1 MKLLEFLEKHGD
13 ILFRGY
19 WCGGAADS
27 PKKRKGRSDPKP
39 LDYTLKNFPWLL
51 GALHPHI
58 VLVDYDTKE
67 AFDCRVQIAQ
77 ALEQHCIAVRSSR
90 GGHMYFYDT
99 AHMVRTANAHNRTL
113 LSFYP
118 VDYKMGYKVT
128 KSTGEVKQA
137 DGYACLSK
145 EDKSLRELVYCSIR
159 EDGALDEIPFYD
171 LRVKA
176 GEKYDFLGMK
186 EGDGRNELLHSYM
199 IAVKASGF
207 TYGQYLEGMGIVNAH
222 IMKDPIPADE
232 FETVTRKDEWDSIEY
247 GDSGKSSHSD
257 LAKEIIGRFNL
268 ITVNGD
274 FYNYENGVYKPFPN
288 GKITHYLTE
297 HYPKLN
303 ANFEREVIRHISG
316 LTYTEPPKDD
326 GTVNVKNGVLS
337 FSPDGTVVLLPHTME
352 HISFKQFNA
361 TYNPK
366 AQSKL
371 LDDTLLLWFNG
382 SSKQIELFNQLLGYL
397 LMNHVNYQKV
407 FFFMGAPSTG
417 KTTLLKLI
425 ICFCGNENVSA
436 IQLEDM
442 GKPFGLASIVNK
454 IANVFSDIRKTRVLA
469 SETFKMLADG
479 SPLQIN
485 RKFRQEFTYCYTGKL
500 LFGMNSYPDFSKDF
514 DGIER
519 RVVIFEFKHVF
530 RKGDPQFNPAILES
544 LTSDECMSA
553 LLNRAIS
560 GYKSLTDNKGFI
572 ETKESRAALEDFVSD
587 NDSVVKWLRECG
599 IDEDY
604 LLREPIKMGSKGL
617 YREYQEFCLGA
628 GEEAKAQKDFSRTI
642 CNKYGFRTRT
652 KRINGERPQ
661 VFVKK

>member
-1 MKLLEFLEKHGD
+1 MKPMYIKFNGKHPEAEKDKRHYSDNPRKNWNSYGASYSPVFFKLDIDDFKKSGEIEEPIHGK
-13 ILFRGY
+13 
-19 WCGGAADS
+19 
-27 PKKRKGRSDPKP
+27 PRSDALVAILDFLKIRYNGIKTEHGKQLFFRVPDWMEQRNKINWYCPLGVKCEWKFPSRDDHIPLKINGVEREFFKGSITNEDVDELPPFLYPLQGYKNKP
-39 LDYTLKNFPWLL
+39 FMLDFPEGGRTQKLGAYIFYLVKKGYTSDQAFQIVRLMNSYIFENPIPEKTLEAEILNESTLKKLQ
-51 GALHPHI
+51 
-58 VLVDYDTKE
+58 DQEKE
-67 AFDCRVQIAQ
+67 
-77 ALEQHCIAVRSSR
+77 
-90 GGHMYFYDT
+90 
-99 AHMVRTANAHNRTL
+99 
-113 LSFYP
+113 
-118 VDYKMGYKVT
+118 K
-128 KSTGEVKQA
+128 A
-137 DGYACLSK
+137 DKNL
-145 EDKSLRELVYCSIR
+145 
-159 EDGALDEIPFYD
+159 
-171 LRVKA
+171 
-176 GEKYDFLGMK
+176 
-186 EGDGRNELLHSYM
+186 
-199 IAVKASGF
+199 
-207 TYGQYLEGMGIVNAH
+207 
-222 IMKDPIPADE
+222 
-232 FETVTRKDEWDSIEY
+232 
-247 GDSGKSSHSD
+247 SHSD
-257 LAKEIIGRFNL
+257 LAKEIIACFNL

-407 FFFMGAPSTG
+407 FFFVGAPSTG

-454 IANVFSDIRKTRVLA
+454 IANVFSDIRKTKVLA

-485 RKFRQEFTYCYTGKL
+485 RKFKGELTYCFTGKL

-519 RVVIFEFKHVF
+519 RVVIFEFKHIF
-530 RKGDPQFNPAILES
+530 KKGDPQFNPVILES

-560 GYKSLTDNKGFI
+560 GCKSLIDNKGFI
-572 ETKESRAALEDFVSD
+572 TTKESEQALADFVSD
-587 NDSVVKWLRECG
+587 NDSVVKWLHEAD

-604 LLREPIKMGSKGL
+604 LLREPIRMDYKGL
-617 YREYQEFCLGA
+617 YPEYQAFCINA

-642 CNKYGFRTRT
+642 CNMYDFKTRT
-652 KRINGERPQ
+652 KRINGQRPQ
-661 VFVKK
+661 IFERK

>member
-1 MKLLEFLEKHGD
+1 MKPMYIKFNGKHPEAEKDKRHYSDNPRKNWNSYGASYSPVFFKLDIDDFKKSGEIEEPIHGK
-13 ILFRGY
+13 
-19 WCGGAADS
+19 
-27 PKKRKGRSDPKP
+27 PRSDALVAILDFLKIRYNGIKTEHGKQLFFRVPDWMEQRNKINWYCPLGVKCEWKFPSRDDHIPLKINGVEREFFKGSITNEDVDELPPFLYPLQGYKNKP
-39 LDYTLKNFPWLL
+39 FMLDFPEGGRTQKLGAYIFYLVKKGYTSDQAFQILRLMNSYIFENPIPEKTLEAEILNESTLKKLQ
-51 GALHPHI
+51 
-58 VLVDYDTKE
+58 DQEKE
-67 AFDCRVQIAQ
+67 
-77 ALEQHCIAVRSSR
+77 
-90 GGHMYFYDT
+90 
-99 AHMVRTANAHNRTL
+99 
-113 LSFYP
+113 
-118 VDYKMGYKVT
+118 K
-128 KSTGEVKQA
+128 A
-137 DGYACLSK
+137 DKNL
-145 EDKSLRELVYCSIR
+145 
-159 EDGALDEIPFYD
+159 
-171 LRVKA
+171 
-176 GEKYDFLGMK
+176 
-186 EGDGRNELLHSYM
+186 
-199 IAVKASGF
+199 
-207 TYGQYLEGMGIVNAH
+207 
-222 IMKDPIPADE
+222 
-232 FETVTRKDEWDSIEY
+232 
-247 GDSGKSSHSD
+247 SHSD
-257 LAKEIIGRFNL
+257 LAKEIIACFNL

-407 FFFMGAPSTG
+407 FFFVGAPSTG

-454 IANVFSDIRKTRVLA
+454 IANVFSDIRKTKVLA

-485 RKFRQEFTYCYTGKL
+485 RKFKGELTYCFTGKL

-519 RVVIFEFKHVF
+519 RVVIFEFKHIF
-530 RKGDPQFNPAILES
+530 KKGDPQFNPVILES

-560 GYKSLTDNKGFI
+560 GYKSLIDNKGFI
-572 ETKESRAALEDFVSD
+572 TTKESEQALADFVSD
-587 NDSVVKWLRECG
+587 NDSVVKWLHEAD

-604 LLREPIKMGSKGL
+604 LLREPIRMDYKGL
-617 YREYQEFCLGA
+617 YPEYQAFCINA

-642 CNKYGFRTRT
+642 CNMYDFKTRT
-652 KRINGERPQ
+652 KRINGQRPQ
-661 VFVKK
+661 IFERK

>member
-1 MKLLEFLEKHGD
+1 MKQKKMKPMYIKFNGKHPEAEKDKRHYSDNPRKNWNSYGASYSPVFFKLDIDDFKKSGEIEEPIHGK
-13 ILFRGY
+13 
-19 WCGGAADS
+19 
-27 PKKRKGRSDPKP
+27 PRSDALVAILDFLKIRYNGIKTEHGKQLFFRVPDWMEQRNKINWYCPLGVKCEWKFPSRDDHIPLKINGVEREFFKGSITNEDVDELPPFLYPLQGYKNKP
-39 LDYTLKNFPWLL
+39 FMLDFPEGGRTQKLGAYIFYLVKKGYTSDQAFQIVRLMNSYIFENPIPEKTLEAEILNESTLKKLQ
-51 GALHPHI
+51 
-58 VLVDYDTKE
+58 DQEKE
-67 AFDCRVQIAQ
+67 
-77 ALEQHCIAVRSSR
+77 
-90 GGHMYFYDT
+90 
-99 AHMVRTANAHNRTL
+99 
-113 LSFYP
+113 
-118 VDYKMGYKVT
+118 K
-128 KSTGEVKQA
+128 A
-137 DGYACLSK
+137 DKNL
-145 EDKSLRELVYCSIR
+145 
-159 EDGALDEIPFYD
+159 
-171 LRVKA
+171 
-176 GEKYDFLGMK
+176 
-186 EGDGRNELLHSYM
+186 
-199 IAVKASGF
+199 
-207 TYGQYLEGMGIVNAH
+207 
-222 IMKDPIPADE
+222 
-232 FETVTRKDEWDSIEY
+232 
-247 GDSGKSSHSD
+247 SHSD
-257 LAKEIIGRFNL
+257 LAKEIIACFNL

-407 FFFMGAPSTG
+407 FFFVGAPSTG

-454 IANVFSDIRKTRVLA
+454 IANVFSDIRKTKVLA

-485 RKFRQEFTYCYTGKL
+485 RKFKGELTYCFTGKL

-519 RVVIFEFKHVF
+519 RVVIFEFKHIF
-530 RKGDPQFNPAILES
+530 KKGDPQFNPVILES

-560 GYKSLTDNKGFI
+560 GYKSLIDNKGFI
-572 ETKESRAALEDFVSD
+572 TTKESEQALADFVSD
-587 NDSVVKWLRECG
+587 NDSVVKWLHEAD

-604 LLREPIKMGSKGL
+604 LLCEPIRMDYKGL
-617 YREYQEFCLGA
+617 YPEYQAFCINA

-642 CNKYGFRTRT
+642 CNMYDFKTRT
-652 KRINGERPQ
+652 KRINGQRPQ
-661 VFVKK
+661 IFERK

>member
-1 MKLLEFLEKHGD
+1 MKPMYIKFNGKHPEAEKDKRHYSDNPRKNWNSYGASYSPVFFKLDIDDFKKSGEIEEPIHGK
-13 ILFRGY
+13 
-19 WCGGAADS
+19 
-27 PKKRKGRSDPKP
+27 PRSDALVAILDFLKIRYNGIKTEHGKQLFFRVPDWMEQRNKINWYCPLGVKCEWKFPSRDDHIPLKINGVEREFFKGSITNEDVDELPPFLYPLQGYKNKP
-39 LDYTLKNFPWLL
+39 FMLDFPEGGRTQKLGAYIFYLVKKGYTSDQAFQIVRLMNSYIFENPIPEKTLEAEILNESTLKKLQ
-51 GALHPHI
+51 
-58 VLVDYDTKE
+58 DQEKE
-67 AFDCRVQIAQ
+67 
-77 ALEQHCIAVRSSR
+77 
-90 GGHMYFYDT
+90 
-99 AHMVRTANAHNRTL
+99 
-113 LSFYP
+113 
-118 VDYKMGYKVT
+118 K
-128 KSTGEVKQA
+128 A
-137 DGYACLSK
+137 DKNL
-145 EDKSLRELVYCSIR
+145 
-159 EDGALDEIPFYD
+159 
-171 LRVKA
+171 
-176 GEKYDFLGMK
+176 
-186 EGDGRNELLHSYM
+186 
-199 IAVKASGF
+199 
-207 TYGQYLEGMGIVNAH
+207 
-222 IMKDPIPADE
+222 
-232 FETVTRKDEWDSIEY
+232 
-247 GDSGKSSHSD
+247 SHSD
-257 LAKEIIGRFNL
+257 LAKEIIACFNL

-288 GKITHYLTE
+288 GKITHYLTK

-407 FFFMGAPSTG
+407 FFFVGAPSTG

-454 IANVFSDIRKTRVLA
+454 IANVFSDIRKTKVLA

-485 RKFRQEFTYCYTGKL
+485 RKFKGELTYCFTGKL

-519 RVVIFEFKHVF
+519 RVVIFEFKHIF
-530 RKGDPQFNPAILES
+530 KKGDPQFNPVILES

-560 GYKSLTDNKGFI
+560 GYKSLIDNKGFI
-572 ETKESRAALEDFVSD
+572 TTKESEQALADFVSD
-587 NDSVVKWLRECG
+587 NDSVVKWLHEAD

-604 LLREPIKMGSKGL
+604 LLREPIRMDYKGL
-617 YREYQEFCLGA
+617 YPEYQAFCINA

-642 CNKYGFRTRT
+642 CNMYDFKTRT
-652 KRINGERPQ
+652 KRINGQRPQ
-661 VFVKK
+661 IFERK

>member
-1 MKLLEFLEKHGD
+1 MKPMYIKFNGKHPEAEKDKRHYSDNPRKNWNSYGASYSPVFFKLDIDDFKKSGEIEEPIHGK
-13 ILFRGY
+13 
-19 WCGGAADS
+19 
-27 PKKRKGRSDPKP
+27 PRSDALVAILDFLKIRYNGIKTEHGKQLFFRVPDWMEQRNKINWYCPLGVKCEWKFPSRDDHIPLKINGVEREFFKGSITNEDVDELPPFLYPLQGYKNKP
-39 LDYTLKNFPWLL
+39 FMLDFPEGGRTQKLGAYIFYLVKKGYTSDQAFQIVRLMNSYIFENPIPEKTLEAEILNESTLKKLQ
-51 GALHPHI
+51 
-58 VLVDYDTKE
+58 DQEKE
-67 AFDCRVQIAQ
+67 
-77 ALEQHCIAVRSSR
+77 
-90 GGHMYFYDT
+90 
-99 AHMVRTANAHNRTL
+99 
-113 LSFYP
+113 
-118 VDYKMGYKVT
+118 K
-128 KSTGEVKQA
+128 A
-137 DGYACLSK
+137 DKNL
-145 EDKSLRELVYCSIR
+145 
-159 EDGALDEIPFYD
+159 
-171 LRVKA
+171 
-176 GEKYDFLGMK
+176 
-186 EGDGRNELLHSYM
+186 
-199 IAVKASGF
+199 
-207 TYGQYLEGMGIVNAH
+207 
-222 IMKDPIPADE
+222 
-232 FETVTRKDEWDSIEY
+232 
-247 GDSGKSSHSD
+247 SHSD
-257 LAKEIIGRFNL
+257 LAKEIIACFNL

-407 FFFMGAPSTG
+407 FFFVGAPSTG

-454 IANVFSDIRKTRVLA
+454 IANVFSDIRKTKVLA

-485 RKFRQEFTYCYTGKL
+485 RKFKGELTYCFTGKL

-519 RVVIFEFKHVF
+519 RVVIFEFKHIF
-530 RKGDPQFNPAILES
+530 KKGDPQFNPVILES

-560 GYKSLTDNKGFI
+560 GYKSLIDNKGFI
-572 ETKESRAALEDFVSD
+572 TTKESEQALADFVSD
-587 NDSVVKWLRECG
+587 NDSVVKWLHEAD

-604 LLREPIKMGSKGL
+604 LLREPIRMDYKGL
-617 YREYQEFCLGA
+617 YPEYQAFCINA

-642 CNKYGFRTRT
+642 CNMYDFKTRT
-652 KRINGERPQ
+652 KRINGQRPQ
-661 VFVKK
+661 IFERK

>member
-1 MKLLEFLEKHGD
+1 MKPMYIKFNGKHPEAEKDKRHYSDNPRKNWNSYGASYSPVFFKLDIDDFKKSGEIEEPIHGK
-13 ILFRGY
+13 
-19 WCGGAADS
+19 
-27 PKKRKGRSDPKP
+27 PRSDALVAILDFLKIRYNGIKTEHGKQLFFRVPDWMEQRNKINWYCPLGVKCEWKFPSRDDHIPLKINGVEREFFKGSITNEDVDELPPFLYPLQGYKNKP
-39 LDYTLKNFPWLL
+39 FMLDFPEGGRTQKLGAYIFYLVKKGYTADQAFQIVRLMNSYIFENPIPEKTLEAEILNESTLKKLQ
-51 GALHPHI
+51 
-58 VLVDYDTKE
+58 DQEKE
-67 AFDCRVQIAQ
+67 
-77 ALEQHCIAVRSSR
+77 
-90 GGHMYFYDT
+90 
-99 AHMVRTANAHNRTL
+99 
-113 LSFYP
+113 
-118 VDYKMGYKVT
+118 K
-128 KSTGEVKQA
+128 A
-137 DGYACLSK
+137 DKNL
-145 EDKSLRELVYCSIR
+145 
-159 EDGALDEIPFYD
+159 
-171 LRVKA
+171 
-176 GEKYDFLGMK
+176 
-186 EGDGRNELLHSYM
+186 
-199 IAVKASGF
+199 
-207 TYGQYLEGMGIVNAH
+207 
-222 IMKDPIPADE
+222 
-232 FETVTRKDEWDSIEY
+232 
-247 GDSGKSSHSD
+247 SHSD
-257 LAKEIIGRFNL
+257 LAKEIISYFNL

-274 FYNYENGVYKPFPN
+274 FYSYENGVYKPFPN

-303 ANFEREVIRHISG
+303 ANFEREIIRHISG

-407 FFFMGAPSTG
+407 FFFVGAPSTG

-454 IANVFSDIRKTRVLA
+454 IANVFSDIRKTKVLA

-485 RKFRQEFTYCYTGKL
+485 RKFKGELTYCFTGKL

-519 RVVIFEFKHVF
+519 RVVIFEFKHIF
-530 RKGDPQFNPAILES
+530 KKGDPQFNPVILES

-560 GYKSLTDNKGFI
+560 GYKSLIDNKGFI
-572 ETKESRAALEDFVSD
+572 TTKESEQALADFVSD
-587 NDSVVKWLRECG
+587 NDSVVKWLHEAD

-604 LLREPIKMGSKGL
+604 LLREPIRMDYKGL
-617 YREYQEFCLGA
+617 YPEYQAFCINA

-642 CNKYGFRTRT
+642 CNMYDFKTRT
-652 KRINGERPQ
+652 KRINGQRPQ
-661 VFVKK
+661 IFERK

>member
-1 MKLLEFLEKHGD
+1 MKQKKMKPMYIKFNGKHPEAEKDKRHYSDNPRKNWNSYGASYSPVFFKLDIDDFKKSGEIEEPIHGK
-13 ILFRGY
+13 
-19 WCGGAADS
+19 
-27 PKKRKGRSDPKP
+27 PRSDALVAILDFLKIRYNGIKTEHGKQLFFRVPDWMEQRNKINWYCPLGVKCEWKFPSRDDHIPLKINGVEREFFKGSITNEDVDELPPFLYPLQGYKNKP
-39 LDYTLKNFPWLL
+39 FMLDFPEGGRTQKLGAYIFYLVKKGYTSDQAFQIVRLMNSYIFENPIPEKTLEAEILNESTLKKLQ
-51 GALHPHI
+51 
-58 VLVDYDTKE
+58 DQEKE
-67 AFDCRVQIAQ
+67 
-77 ALEQHCIAVRSSR
+77 
-90 GGHMYFYDT
+90 
-99 AHMVRTANAHNRTL
+99 
-113 LSFYP
+113 
-118 VDYKMGYKVT
+118 K
-128 KSTGEVKQA
+128 A
-137 DGYACLSK
+137 DKNL
-145 EDKSLRELVYCSIR
+145 
-159 EDGALDEIPFYD
+159 
-171 LRVKA
+171 
-176 GEKYDFLGMK
+176 
-186 EGDGRNELLHSYM
+186 
-199 IAVKASGF
+199 
-207 TYGQYLEGMGIVNAH
+207 
-222 IMKDPIPADE
+222 
-232 FETVTRKDEWDSIEY
+232 
-247 GDSGKSSHSD
+247 SHSD
-257 LAKEIIGRFNL
+257 LAKEIIACFNL

-407 FFFMGAPSTG
+407 FFFVGAPSTG

-454 IANVFSDIRKTRVLA
+454 IANVFSDIRKTKVLA

-485 RKFRQEFTYCYTGKL
+485 RKFKGELTYCFTGKL

-519 RVVIFEFKHVF
+519 RVVIFEFKHIF
-530 RKGDPQFNPAILES
+530 KKGDPQFNPVILES

-560 GYKSLTDNKGFI
+560 GYKSLIDNKGFI
-572 ETKESRAALEDFVSD
+572 TTKESEQALADFVSD
-587 NDSVVKWLRECG
+587 NDSVVKWLHEAD

-604 LLREPIKMGSKGL
+604 LLREPIRMDYKGL
-617 YREYQEFCLGA
+617 YPEYQAFCINA

-642 CNKYGFRTRT
+642 CNMYDFKTRT
-652 KRINGERPQ
+652 KRINGQRPQ
-661 VFVKK
+661 IFERK

>member
-1 MKLLEFLEKHGD
+1 MKPMYIKFNGKHPEAEKDKRHYSDNPRKNWNSYGASYSPVFFKLDIDDFKKSGEIEEPIHGK
-13 ILFRGY
+13 
-19 WCGGAADS
+19 
-27 PKKRKGRSDPKP
+27 PRSDALVAILDFLKIRYNGIKTEHGKQLFFRVPDWMEQRHKINWYCPLGIKCEWKFPASDDHIPLKINGVEREFFKGSITNEDVDELPPFLYPLQGYKNKP
-39 LDYTLKNFPWLL
+39 FMLDFPEGGRTQKLGAYIFYLVKKGYTSDQAFQIVRLMNSYIFENPIPEKTLEAEILNESTLKKLQ
-51 GALHPHI
+51 
-58 VLVDYDTKE
+58 DQEKE
-67 AFDCRVQIAQ
+67 
-77 ALEQHCIAVRSSR
+77 
-90 GGHMYFYDT
+90 
-99 AHMVRTANAHNRTL
+99 
-113 LSFYP
+113 
-118 VDYKMGYKVT
+118 K
-128 KSTGEVKQA
+128 A
-137 DGYACLSK
+137 DKNL
-145 EDKSLRELVYCSIR
+145 
-159 EDGALDEIPFYD
+159 
-171 LRVKA
+171 
-176 GEKYDFLGMK
+176 
-186 EGDGRNELLHSYM
+186 
-199 IAVKASGF
+199 
-207 TYGQYLEGMGIVNAH
+207 
-222 IMKDPIPADE
+222 
-232 FETVTRKDEWDSIEY
+232 
-247 GDSGKSSHSD
+247 SHSD
-257 LAKEIIGRFNL
+257 LAKEIIACFNL

-407 FFFMGAPSTG
+407 FFFVGAPSTG

-454 IANVFSDIRKTRVLA
+454 IANVFSDIRKTKVLA

-485 RKFRQEFTYCYTGKL
+485 RKFKGELTYCFTGKL

-519 RVVIFEFKHVF
+519 RVVIFEFKHIF
-530 RKGDPQFNPAILES
+530 KKGDPQFNPVILES

-560 GYKSLTDNKGFI
+560 GYKSLIDNKGFI
-572 ETKESRAALEDFVSD
+572 TTKESEQALADFVSD
-587 NDSVVKWLRECG
+587 NDSVVKWLHEAD

-604 LLREPIKMGSKGL
+604 LLREPIRMDYKGL
-617 YREYQEFCLGA
+617 YPEYQAFCINA

-642 CNKYGFRTRT
+642 CNMYDFKTRT
-652 KRINGERPQ
+652 KRINGQRPQ
-661 VFVKK
+661 IFERK